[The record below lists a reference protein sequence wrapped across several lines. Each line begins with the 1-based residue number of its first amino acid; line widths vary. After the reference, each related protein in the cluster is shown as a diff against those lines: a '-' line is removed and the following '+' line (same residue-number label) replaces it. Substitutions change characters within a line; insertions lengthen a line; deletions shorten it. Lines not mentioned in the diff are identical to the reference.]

1 MLKAN
6 WAARIKLRQSDSGT
20 PTLHRI
26 QVKGLNMKHI
36 MLGLMLTALLG
47 NAAADDY
54 EPQYGPRDSTYI
66 ERNWKSE
73 ANRLRFD
80 GYQSESNVNLFTPQE
95 PEYER
100 NDFSNPP
107 VYPNLLRKQ
116 WGR

>member
-1 MLKAN
+1 
-6 WAARIKLRQSDSGT
+6 
-20 PTLHRI
+20 
-26 QVKGLNMKHI
+26 MKHI
-36 MLGLMLTALLG
+36 MLGLILTALLG

-54 EPQYGPRDSTYI
+54 VPQYAPRDSTYT

-73 ANRLRFD
+73 ANRLRLD
-80 GYQSESNVNLFTPQE
+80 GYRSESNPNLLTTQE

-107 VYPNLLRKQ
+107 VYPNLLRKS

>member
-1 MLKAN
+1 
-6 WAARIKLRQSDSGT
+6 
-20 PTLHRI
+20 
-26 QVKGLNMKHI
+26 MKHI

-54 EPQYGPRDSTYI
+54 GLQYGPRDSTYT

-80 GYQSESNVNLFTPQE
+80 GYQSESNLNSFTPQE
-95 PEYER
+95 PGYER
-100 NDFSNPP
+100 NDFSNPA
-107 VYPNLLRKQ
+107 VHPNLLRKQ

>member
-1 MLKAN
+1 MK
-6 WAARIKLRQSDSGT
+6 RI
-20 PTLHRI
+20 
-26 QVKGLNMKHI
+26 V
-36 MLGLMLTALLG
+36 LGLMLTAMVG
-47 NAAADDY
+47 TAAAD
-54 EPQYGPRDSTYI
+54 EVVPQYAPRDNTYT

-80 GYQSESNVNLFTPQE
+80 GHQSESNLNLFTTQE